1 MDTIEK
7 LKQYLKTRIH
17 ENPDKYYEV
26 TLWED
31 ETNAV
36 CQDIS
41 ASIHFILYECTDEE
55 FYYLGEVFDDIMER
69 TRSVEF
75 LNCLRE
81 RVQRVEDPRW
91 KAELLEDIRTAAEY
105 VDA

>member
-1 MDTIEK
+1 MGNIEK
-7 LKQYLKTRIH
+7 LKQYLKIRIH
-17 ENPDKYYEV
+17 ENPDNYYEV

-41 ASIHFILYECTDEE
+41 ASIHFVQCECTDEE
-55 FYYLGEVFDDIMER
+55 FYYLGEVFDDIMDK
-69 TRSVEF
+69 THSMEF

-81 RVQRVEDPRW
+81 RVQRVENPQW
-91 KAELLEDIRTAAEY
+91 KAELLEDIHDAAEY
-105 VDA
+105 VE

>member
-1 MDTIEK
+1 MDNIEK
-7 LKQYLKTRIH
+7 LRQYLKIRIH
-17 ENPDKYYEV
+17 ENPDNYYEV

-36 CQDIS
+36 CQNIS
-41 ASIHFILYECTDEE
+41 ASIRFIQCECTDEE
-55 FYYLGEVFDDIMER
+55 FYYLGEVFDDIMDK

-81 RVQRVEDPRW
+81 RVKRVENPQW

-105 VDA
+105 VE